1 MGETNSSENTSLLTK
16 FINSKLREDAL
27 EIRELKNAK
36 ADAKKIA
43 SRKVEMLSEIY
54 RMLALNLDE
63 PPTEL
68 HLKPGIV
75 ADGVTPATLYQTR
88 PWSPPPGR
96 GLLPRD

>member
-1 MGETNSSENTSLLTK
+1 MVFPFSLSV
-16 FINSKLREDAL
+16 IADDASKVSHKLQGYHIPRGHAVGAVPDKRFTPPDYSQSAQ
-27 EIRELKNAK
+27 
-36 ADAKKIA
+36 
-43 SRKVEMLSEIY
+43 
-54 RMLALNLDE
+54 DE
-63 PPTEL
+63 PSIEL